1 MHLQDD
7 PFDPMDLSTN
17 FICPGSGNVVDQLAC
32 SFQVEFKDTS
42 QFDLFVKV
50 EHQKNPDRTAGG
62 RNFLWAFNSA
72 WIKYGPQHD

>member
-17 FICPGSGNVVDQLAC
+17 FICPGSGDVVDQLAR
-32 SFQVEFKDTS
+32 SFQVEFKDKST
-42 QFDLFVKV
+42 FDLWLKV
-50 EHQKNPDRTAGG
+50 DHIKDKTSKDRS
-62 RNFLWAFNSA
+62 FYWAFNSA